1 MSDRR
6 TIETELNE
14 LNSSLTQH
22 AAQVPYAVPQGYFE
36 GLAEQALMRIRRDEV
51 VQELAAAAPTL
62 VDQPRKMP
70 YALPTG
76 YFKRVPIPSVPAAP
90 VIPLFNRA
98 WIRYASA
105 VAAIL
110 IGVFVWVNRDTN
122 TADESAASTVVTPYQ
137 DEIKQ
142 LNEEE
147 KNLLQDFMEAGL
159 TGQETAKLETGSSLK
174 TSLLADVSEQELTE
188 FLEQSE
194 PLTSSTQSND

>member
-14 LNSSLTQH
+14 LNSSLAQH

-76 YFKRVPIPSVPAAP
+76 YFEQVPIPAAQAAP
-90 VIPLFNRA
+90 VVSLFRRT
-98 WIRYASA
+98 WISYASA

-110 IGVFVWVNRDTN
+110 IGVLVWLNQDTN
-122 TADESAASTVVTPYQ
+122 TADGSAASTVVTQYQ
-137 DEIKQ
+137 DEIKE

-159 TGQETAKLETGSSLK
+159 TGQETAKLETGSPLQ
-174 TSLLADVSEQELTE
+174 TSLLTDISEQELTD

-194 PLTSSTQSND
+194 PLTSSTQPND

>member
-51 VQELAAAAPTL
+51 LQELAAAAPTL
-62 VDQPRKMP
+62 VDQTRKMP

-76 YFKRVPIPSVPAAP
+76 YFKQVPIPSVPAAP
-90 VIPLFNRA
+90 AIPLFNRT